1 MEGGGGPRIKPRRA
15 HSAPSISLDQ
25 QLTNDYDARSSCGSQ
40 SPVATSSGVHTLVCL
55 SPIAYGRSDGVPL
68 LRLDYERL

>member
-1 MEGGGGPRIKPRRA
+1 MEGGGGPRIKLRGA

-25 QLTNDYDARSSCGSQ
+25 RLTNDYDARSSCGSQ
-40 SPVATSSGVHTLVCL
+40 SPEAASSGFIPLGL